1 MSYSSAPAPS
11 TERLVKFSYV
21 CQLWDRIRKIKDEN
35 LAKIKRMGA
44 GIGRRNLKIDTLE
57 YELNRAYECTDKLT
71 EEWAANRIQT
81 SWWRSRYQKLK
92 NKLPLAPSSVPLPV
106 ANAVASEDLELKVKQ
121 LQLTNNHQKDFLEA
135 GDKKI
140 NQQEKLLVQ
149 YEKDMEEMEN
159 TIGSY
164 RTELEDLK
172 EDVKHF
178 QSIAEDKQ
186 SKFNEM
192 RVSRN
197 NWCHKYREAK
207 NELKIYQGME
217 KAMEKSNAYW
227 DEAYMKKDEECT
239 SLGLKLQIAVRER
252 DDLMTDVSALEYEKE
267 NLMNHISALEEER
280 QQMCDNY
287 NSDIQ
292 VECSDMEARYEKQ
305 LEEGY
310 EARQELEEKVRVLEM
325 EKRLLCKAHEDYFNR
340 TEPRYQSMVKEKNE
354 IIDGYKEALRAVEDE
369 NDDLRRTQ
377 NDSEAIDRAYK
388 EGYEDGSTNGWSQA
402 WSQRAREIIM
412 GVPMLRGRDT
422 ENGLSG
428 RDNEYT
434 LTIREQVN
442 GRSMEENCE
451 ENLGGGGGDESE
463 EEEEEDLDSL
473 PFDIMVDGE
482 LPNVQDEEDEE
493 EEETDEDEV
502 MNIVNN
508 LPEVPPGL
516 EERMQYQETD
526 GEEDEEEHEDIS
538 WYDEVDNEEEDNE
551 GWI

>member
-1 MSYSSAPAPS
+1 
-11 TERLVKFSYV
+11 
-21 CQLWDRIRKIKDEN
+21 
-35 LAKIKRMGA
+35 
-44 GIGRRNLKIDTLE
+44 
-57 YELNRAYECTDKLT
+57 LT

-81 SWWRSRYQKLK
+81 SWWRSRYQQLK

-121 LQLTNNHQKDFLEA
+121 LQLTMNHQKDFLEA

-207 NELKIYQGME
+207 NKLKIYQGME
-217 KAMEKSNAYW
+217 QAMEKNNADW
-227 DEAYMKKDEECT
+227 DDAYIKKDEECT

-252 DDLMTDVSALEYEKE
+252 DDLMTDVSALEEKVDILQAEKDDLMTDVRGLEYEKE

-280 QQMCDNY
+280 QQMSNNY

-292 VECSDMEARYEKQ
+292 VEYSEMEARYEKQ

-325 EKRLLCKAHEDYFNR
+325 EKRVLCKAHEEYFNR

-369 NDDLRRTQ
+369 NDDLRRTH

-412 GVPMLRGRDT
+412 GIPMLRGRDT
-422 ENGLSG
+422 
-428 RDNEYT
+428 D
-434 LTIREQVN
+434 V
-442 GRSMEENCE
+442 
-451 ENLGGGGGDESE
+451 
-463 EEEEEDLDSL
+463 
-473 PFDIMVDGE
+473 
-482 LPNVQDEEDEE
+482 
-493 EEETDEDEV
+493 
-502 MNIVNN
+502 
-508 LPEVPPGL
+508 
-516 EERMQYQETD
+516 
-526 GEEDEEEHEDIS
+526 
-538 WYDEVDNEEEDNE
+538 E
-551 GWI
+551 G